1 MLLTYKD
8 VCTLR
13 FICIIIYRARFVL
26 TMSTSDSRTTFR
38 LTKRTRIFL
47 LELLNIPYF
56 QWWNKRTEPG
66 FKTPDLP
73 WPDTEFYLIPWKT
86 SLRFACQDNTRSPT
100 ECMCEYTLI
109 RQWIEA
115 KGLLLVL
122 PFLLMSAIFR
132 TRKLQG
138 ISTLW
143 NSTLFNF
150 TKNFKLCFCY
160 ICLYPLSI
168 FGT

>member
-1 MLLTYKD
+1 MY
-8 VCTLR
+8 V
-13 FICIIIYRARFVL
+13 RFVSNVL
-26 TMSTSDSRTTFR
+26 SYIERALCWLCQRQTLAR
-38 LTKRTRIFL
+38 LKFPSHRRTRIFL

-73 WPDTEFYLIPWKT
+73 WPLLIPIPWKT

-115 KGLLLVL
+115 KRLLLVL